1 MDVLS
6 RIRVC
11 RIFTESQLMDA
22 LDALG
27 QKMLAAVSPEVLKPY
42 MNVSVTARGLS
53 SLAWAGA
60 GGRWCLNKLWW
71 WEDTQAFSS
80 PRVPK

>member
-27 QKMLAAVSPEVLKPY
+27 QKMLAAVSSGVLKPY
-42 MNVSVTARGLS
+42 MNVSVTMR
-53 SLAWAGA
+53 
-60 GGRWCLNKLWW
+60 
-71 WEDTQAFSS
+71 
-80 PRVPK
+80 